1 MNKLVVGNL
10 IHRPLRS
17 LISVLAV
24 AIEVLMILSIAAVML
39 GMLNGSKTRTSG
51 IGLDMFVRP
60 SSTNNFAALSS
71 AATSVKVADVLAGL
85 PHIAVA
91 SPVNI
96 QLTVGSSLE
105 NIYGID
111 FKSFDAGHRPRPP
124 DRDRS
129 PLSSRQA
136 DPSPDPTTRLWTMSS
151 LPRAKATS

>member
-17 LISVLAV
+17 MISALAV
-24 AIEVLMILSIAAVML
+24 AIEVVMILSIAAIML

-91 SPVNI
+91 V
-96 QLTVGSSLE
+96 
-105 NIYGID
+105 
-111 FKSFDAGHRPRPP
+111 AGEYP
-124 DRDRS
+124 DDGGNGAREHLRDR
-129 PLSSRQA
+129 LQE
-136 DPSPDPTTRLWTMSS
+136 L
-151 LPRAKATS
+151 